1 MKMLLDEM
9 LQSLDIVEV
18 STLFP
23 HEQTIAS
30 NVKRLKEAML
40 NIGQLVDPIVVDKKS
55 RVVLDGNHRL
65 KVLQVIECPL
75 SACQFV
81 DYHDERIEVG
91 TWFPVT
97 EKPLEEIIKR
107 DKIKTERVDC
117 KQGKNALNTLDA
129 PFMAVRNV
137 RDGANVCDA
146 FFLDPGKYKI
156 REMIEEQHYILSC
169 LNGIEWEYIPDS
181 LAEEYLSK
189 GYTVL
194 YRRPFTKE
202 EIIQAAKEHNPFPPK
217 STRHIIPNRV
227 IRLNMRLGW
236 LHEGKK
242 EALEQLQAM
251 LSKRAYDG
259 NVRRYS
265 EPVIVIY

>member
-81 DYHDERIEVG
+81 D
-91 TWFPVT
+91 
-97 EKPLEEIIKR
+97 
-107 DKIKTERVDC
+107 
-117 KQGKNALNTLDA
+117 
-129 PFMAVRNV
+129 
-137 RDGANVCDA
+137 
-146 FFLDPGKYKI
+146 
-156 REMIEEQHYILSC
+156 
-169 LNGIEWEYIPDS
+169 
-181 LAEEYLSK
+181 
-189 GYTVL
+189 
-194 YRRPFTKE
+194 
-202 EIIQAAKEHNPFPPK
+202 
-217 STRHIIPNRV
+217 
-227 IRLNMRLGW
+227 
-236 LHEGKK
+236 
-242 EALEQLQAM
+242 
-251 LSKRAYDG
+251 
-259 NVRRYS
+259 
-265 EPVIVIY
+265 